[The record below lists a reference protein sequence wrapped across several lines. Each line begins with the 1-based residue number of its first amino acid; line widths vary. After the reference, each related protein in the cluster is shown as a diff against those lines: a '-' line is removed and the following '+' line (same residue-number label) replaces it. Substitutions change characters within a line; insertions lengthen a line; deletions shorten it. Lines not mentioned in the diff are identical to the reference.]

1 MIIEARLFVYM
12 KYSKIGYTHKL
23 DRTTVTVGAPSI
35 LAISTILAS
44 AGASSSTRVPFV
56 GV

>member
-12 KYSKIGYTHKL
+12 KYLKIGYTHKL

-44 AGASSSTRVPFV
+44 AGASSSARVPFV